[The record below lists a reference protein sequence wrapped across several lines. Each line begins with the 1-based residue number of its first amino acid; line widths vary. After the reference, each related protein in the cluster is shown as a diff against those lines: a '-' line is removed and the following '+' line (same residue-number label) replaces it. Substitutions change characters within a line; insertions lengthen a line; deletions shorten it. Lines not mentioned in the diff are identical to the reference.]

1 MFDLLGKGL
10 PVIKFP
16 NEGAMSQRG
25 MHLPS

>member
-10 PVIKFP
+10 PLIKIP
-16 NEGAMSQRG
+16 NEGTNSRRG